1 MAYYRLYFMNRR
13 GHIAR
18 VQDFD
23 AADDAKAIAVADAV
37 SSQPKELWCSGRRVE
52 QWSIPVGDEL
62 E

>member
-1 MAYYRLYFMNRR
+1 MAYYRLYFLNRR
-13 GHIAR
+13 GHIAS

-52 QWSIPVGDEL
+52 QWSILAPDEP

>member
-23 AADDAKAIAVADAV
+23 ATDDAEAVAVADKNGT
-37 SSQPKELWCSGRRVE
+37 QPKELWCSSRRVG
-52 QWSIPVGDEL
+52 QWSAPVVER
-62 E
+62 